1 VTKLNRL
8 HQLII
13 RREEN
18 ECKEREGTT
27 MKIVTGKK
35 ETMKRRMLYLASM
48 LMIGLLIFGFA
59 SYAMASEGE
68 ESAQNSVSTSDSSS
82 GGGSGEPS
90 GDTGSIDTSG
100 GSNDGSSDASGN
112 ESVGD
117 SGDSGD
123 PAGSG
128 ETGDTNGSGG
138 SNSDGVTGDGSGTSD
153 DDGTGDTSGAQG
165 SDDMNGTGEQG
176 DANGSGD
183 SNDDGVTGDDS
194 DISNDDSSSEQGGA
208 DTNSNGDTPMMT
220 ALGEQAPET
229 PPTGTPTPE
238 TVTVPEYQIPEG
250 SAYVIGSE
258 DTVYKNTATQNA
270 IQQAIDAAKATAASK
285 VTIIVNNGVYT
296 GGITLVV
303 PAPTEE
309 ENGEGS
315 SEPVTKM
322 ILEIIA
328 SDAYTKNDETG
339 EITANANS
347 AGGVE
352 TEGTW
357 NFDGV
362 DVLLAGIY
370 LSLRDKVTVKNADN
384 VTYYGTS
391 LDDDITLELDQVK
404 DNVTIDTGDGDDVLD
419 LSVKQ
424 SPTVSITLDKESGF
438 DADGNLTDDGKAIIS
453 NLINDGVSKA
463 GGSSRLKAVIKGG
476 KGDDKITITLI
487 NSTDISTENSP
498 SETEPQNTTIN
509 QIKADL
515 DLSAVDL
522 TVEGEAGAD
531 TITIDGGMEL
541 GLAAVILQP
550 FLQQIMSET
559 TASVAA
565 ATGLPGTEI
574 KINGGAGDDLINVDT
589 TVSFSSFRGV
599 DVTVDG
605 GSAYDRTNLTGK
617 LQEYKADDPNIS
629 GNASQVEM
637 STLAEINILND
648 SAAISRLNSDLSV
661 TMVNVE
667 AVTDELINKNSVYIN
682 DLLADKP
689 DFASFTDYVI
699 DNPSGTVNYENTN
712 GSGTFLSNLIIK
724 GSDLTIGTVNTPNVN
739 IIIKSTDSGLNDP
752 GSVTITGTVTG
763 KNIFIKVKKTD
774 SHALEII
781 ENDLGEEEDD
791 YELDA
796 SLFDIV
802 SDATIIIEGTGSL
815 IAAQTVNLE
824 AISEQTKPLIPT
836 LEELTEK
843 LGVFGEGEDQ
853 NPLNINFVAVK
864 VGKAI
869 IDIKGKI
876 EAAAIRAIADSLVNV
891 SAMNDNLADFGLPLA
906 VGVVVSEAGIVS
918 DGSASLKAKDGGILL
933 KADSDVTLD
942 THAVSG
948 LLPFVLAVSVVVNDA
963 YVDIKGGTTVNSEG
977 DTIASASGNTSI
989 TTSASGPK
997 PAAAGSPGSTGTTP
1011 QTAGK
1016 SGGFFAVSV
1025 AIQDVF
1031 VSITE
1036 NASADSQGELI
1047 LKSTAIERVKNK
1059 AASNPDDGGTSF
1071 SLSNLI
1077 TKINSLL
1084 TKTSTNPNNT
1094 NTRGNAGLTG
1104 AVSRLSGTNNQ
1115 GGTSTGVSDLVNTGT
1130 AGSTGTVI
1138 PPTPAAPSW

>member
-1 VTKLNRL
+1 MTKLNRL

-18 ECKEREGTT
+18 ECKEREGTA

-35 ETMKRRMLYLASM
+35 HTINWSGRFLAIM

-68 ESAQNSVSTSDSSS
+68 ESAQNQVSSSDSSS
-82 GGGSGEPS
+82 GGGSGESS
-90 GDTGSIDTSG
+90 GDTGSSDTSG

-183 SNDDGVTGDDS
+183 SNNDGVTGDGS
-194 DISNDDSSSEQGGA
+194 DISNDDDSSSEQGGA
-208 DTNSNGDTPMMT
+208 DTNSIGDTPMMM
-220 ALGEQAPET
+220 ALGAQATET
-229 PPTGTPTPE
+229 PPTGNPTPE
-238 TVTVPEYQIPEG
+238 TVTVPEYQIPGG
-250 SAYVIGSE
+250 SAYIIGSE

-352 TEGTW
+352 TEGAW

-362 DVLLAGIY
+362 DLLLAGIY
-370 LSLRDKVTVKNADN
+370 LSLKDKVTVKNADN

-404 DNVTIDTGDGDDVLD
+404 DNVTIDTGGGDDVLD

-453 NLINDGVSKA
+453 NLINNGVSEA
-463 GGSSRLKAVIKGG
+463 GGKSRLKAVIKGG

-487 NSTDISTENSP
+487 NSTDIST
-498 SETEPQNTTIN
+498 TEVGEAPNTTVSG
-509 QIKADL
+509 IKADL

-531 TITIDGGMEL
+531 TITVDGGMEL
-541 GLAAVILQP
+541 GLATVILQP
-550 FLQQIMSET
+550 FLQHILFET
-559 TASVAA
+559 TESVANA
-565 ATGLPGTEI
+565 IGLPGTEI

-605 GSAYDRTNLTGK
+605 GSKYDRVNLTGK
-617 LQEYKADDPNIS
+617 LEEYADNNNNIS

-661 TMVNVE
+661 SMVKVE

-682 DLLADKP
+682 NLLTDNS

-724 GSDLTIGTVNTPNVN
+724 GSDLTIGTVYTPNVN
-739 IIIKSTDSGLNDP
+739 IIINSTDSGLNDP

-763 KNIFIKVKKTD
+763 KNISIKVKKTD

-781 ENDLGEEEDD
+781 KNDLGEEEDD
-791 YELDA
+791 YELEA

-802 SDATIIIEGTGSL
+802 SDAAIIIDATGKLNAS
-815 IAAQTVNLE
+815 QTVNLE

-891 SAMNDNLADFGLPLA
+891 SAMNDNLANFGLPLA

-933 KADSDVTLD
+933 KADSDVTLN

-963 YVDIKGGTTVNSEG
+963 YVDIKGNTAVNSEG
-977 DTIASASGNTSI
+977 DTIAAASGNTSI

-997 PAAAGSPGSTGTTP
+997 PAAAGSTGSTGTTP

-1059 AASNPDDGGTSF
+1059 ATSSPDDE
-1071 SLSNLI
+1071 
-1077 TKINSLL
+1077 LL
-1084 TKTSTNPNNT
+1084 PVK
-1094 NTRGNAGLTG
+1094 
-1104 AVSRLSGTNNQ
+1104 
-1115 GGTSTGVSDLVNTGT
+1115 
-1130 AGSTGTVI
+1130 
-1138 PPTPAAPSW
+1138 